1 MSRSIAAR
9 PPQLVN
15 IRFGREDALRDCAA
29 ELRQNPNLQE
39 LLPLVTCERHE
50 LFAIVRENSIGP
62 DLQVSFTGPDAALRL
77 FQIAAGVLSAI
88 PGERSIAQQ
97 LTTQLRQACRSG
109 EAGTLLSAL
118 VRRACSAGE
127 KLRERVERETPVLE
141 LPELVAQFISDR
153 LRDGADRPITLLG
166 SGELGRGIATSLASR
181 GPAPTRWATRS
192 LRPESP
198 ATCSIEHALAALE
211 RDAILITAL
220 GGDEPIPLP
229 NERHDL
235 FTIDLGSPRNLE
247 HADVTMTDIVEVS
260 RAQLEAQRIGV
271 ERAAHR
277 LPARAEAALAET
289 LCPRMTGINRSIAQF
304 REAIVEREL
313 IRMEPILKKL
323 SGEDAEKLRKS
334 IQHTAARTAHP
345 MHEYANALGRQGRA
359 DEAQCMIDHL
369 LGTRIGWGEAR
380 RVGDGATE
388 GQSDEGVEYVGER
401 Y

>member
-1 MSRSIAAR
+1 MKRSIAET

-15 IRFGREDALRDCAA
+15 IRFGSEDALRESTA
-29 ELRQNPNLQE
+29 ELRRNPNLKE
-39 LLPLVTCERHE
+39 LFPLITCERYE
-50 LFAIVRENSIGP
+50 LFAVARENSPGSG
-62 DLQVSFTGPDAALRL
+62 LKRSCTGLDAALRL

-88 PGERSIAQQ
+88 PGERSIARQ
-97 LTTQLRQACRSG
+97 LTTQLRRARRSG
-109 EAGTLLSAL
+109 EAGAILSAL
-118 VRRACSAGE
+118 VRRAGSAGDR
-127 KLRERVERETPVLE
+127 LRERVERETPILE
-141 LPELVAQFISDR
+141 LSDLVADFISDQFNENT
-153 LRDGADRPITLLG
+153 GRPITLLG

-181 GPAPTRWATRS
+181 GLTPVRWATRS

-211 RDAILITAL
+211 DDAILISAL
-220 GGDEPIPLP
+220 AGNEPIPLP
-229 NERHDL
+229 KSRPDL

-247 HADVTMTDIVEVS
+247 RADETMAGLVEAS
-260 RAQLEAQRIGV
+260 SARIEAQRAGV

-289 LCPRMTGINRSIAQF
+289 LCPRMTGINRSIARF

-359 DEAQCMIDHL
+359 GEAQCMIDHL
-369 LGTRIGWGEAR
+369 LGTRIGWGDVDSHAR
-380 RVGDGATE
+380 AEVGGELHDGAASTPSE
-388 GQSDEGVEYVGER
+388 
-401 Y
+401 

>member
-1 MSRSIAAR
+1 MNRSIAAT

-15 IRFGREDALRDCAA
+15 IRLESEDALREYTV
-29 ELRQNPNLQE
+29 ELRQSPNLQE
-39 LLPLVTCERHE
+39 LLPLVTCERYE
-50 LFAIVRENSIGP
+50 LFAIVREDSIGSG
-62 DLQVSFTGPDAALRL
+62 LKLSCTGPDAALRL

-88 PGERSIAQQ
+88 PGERSVAQQ
-97 LTTQLRQACRSG
+97 LATQLRQASRSG
-109 EAGTLLSAL
+109 QAGAILSAL
-118 VRRACSAGE
+118 VRRACSAGDR
-127 KLRERVERETPVLE
+127 LRERVERETPILE
-141 LPELVAQFISDR
+141 LPDLVADFI
-153 LRDGADRPITLLG
+153 ADRFKESAGRPISLPISLPITLLG
-166 SGELGRGIATSLASR
+166 SGELGRGIATSLVSR
-181 GPAPTRWATRS
+181 GLTLTRWATRS

-211 RDAILITAL
+211 HDAILITAL
-220 GGDEPIPLP
+220 GGNEPILLP
-229 NERHDL
+229 NDRRDV

-247 HADVTMTDIVEVS
+247 RADRTMAGLVEAS
-260 RAQLEAQRIGV
+260 SARIAAQRAGV

-313 IRMEPILKKL
+313 MRMQPILNKL
-323 SGEDAEKLRKS
+323 PAEDAEKLRKS

-369 LGTRIGWGEAR
+369 LGTRIGWGEGTEAR
-380 RVGDGATE
+380 RHE
-388 GQSDEGVEYVGER
+388 GTKGLKG
-401 Y
+401 